1 MKKSLLILSLLF
13 TANTF
18 AAAENRK
25 GEIENKHFLS
35 GISQNDKKIMIKLKK
50 ADPKDINLILN
61 KEFEND
67 SKEIQSFIGRNELY
81 ELMIES
87 DKSVE

>member
-1 MKKSLLILSLLF
+1 MKKSLLILSLLIS
-13 TANTF
+13 ANTF
-18 AAAENRK
+18 AAVENRK
-25 GEIENKHFLS
+25 GEIENQHFLS
-35 GISQNDKKIMIKLKK
+35 GTSQNDKKIMMKLKK

-61 KEFEND
+61 KEFENN
-67 SKEIQSFIGRNELY
+67 SKEIQDFIGRNELY